1 MIFRMH
7 LNRRAMSAPRCVLN
21 AMLWQSRW
29 TRRARICTPCLRGS
43 RNPPSLLRRQ
53 RGPKI
58 IHMENTHERRPDRS
72 AHSCQP
78 YRLACAPEKQAALL
92 EAAARVDAEMN
103 KVRSHSAIRGTDRI
117 AVMAAISLAS
127 ELLLLQRSVQC
138 GEAVPAQEI
147 QTIVQRLNQQIGTAL
162 EPHDLLSPEDHADN
176 IAVE

>member
-1 MIFRMH
+1 
-7 LNRRAMSAPRCVLN
+7 MSAAQIEVHIL
-21 AMLWQSRW
+21 
-29 TRRARICTPCLRGS
+29 G
-43 RNPPSLLRRQ
+43 
-53 RGPKI
+53 
-58 IHMENTHERRPDRS
+58 
-72 AHSCQP
+72 QP

-127 ELLLLQRSVQC
+127 ELLLLQRRVQC

-162 EPHDLLSPEDHADN
+162 EPHVLLSSEDHERDLHSFPTRRSSEAK
-176 IAVE
+176 AH

>member
-1 MIFRMH
+1 
-7 LNRRAMSAPRCVLN
+7 MSAAQIEVHIL
-21 AMLWQSRW
+21 
-29 TRRARICTPCLRGS
+29 G
-43 RNPPSLLRRQ
+43 
-53 RGPKI
+53 
-58 IHMENTHERRPDRS
+58 
-72 AHSCQP
+72 QP

-162 EPHDLLSPEDHADN
+162 EPHDLLSPEDHVCTISGRAADLVRSAGFRAGWHDVAQRAGQCTGASGCRAYHL
-176 IAVE
+176 IS